1 MRIEVITIGDELLLG
16 FSIDTN
22 GAQIARTLAALG
34 VEVVRRS
41 TVGDEADEIVRVVRE
56 ALDRTGA
63 VITTGGLGPTADDL
77 TKPAIASLFGRELY
91 LDEDILHRIEERFRA
106 FGYRGP
112 MPPGN
117 RQQAFIPEGARILRN
132 DHGTAP
138 GIWLEDERGRWVA
151 MLPGVPREMNGM
163 VADVLMPLLR
173 ERVGE
178 DPAVVLSRTL
188 RTTGIGES
196 ALAELL
202 GDYARQVEGLSVAYL
217 PGWQGTDLRLTARG
231 VSAAKA
237 RALLDAASARL
248 CERAGRHVYAE
259 DDTDL
264 AAVVLALCREASLNI
279 ATAESCTGG
288 MLGAR
293 LTAIPGSSDVYR
305 GGVVVY
311 ANELKIALLGVE
323 EEDLRRHGAVS
334 EEVATSMAR
343 GARTRLSAQIGIA
356 ITGVAG
362 PGGGTPEKPVGTV
375 WIAVDF
381 GGSVRTHG
389 RVLIGDREEIRRRA
403 CQAALDMVRRGLRE
417 HGARSA

>member
-16 FSIDTN
+16 YCVDTN

-41 TVGDEADEIVRVVRE
+41 TVGDDGEEIARAVRE
-56 ALDRTGA
+56 ALERTGA

-77 TKPAIASLFGRELY
+77 TKPTIAELFGRALH
-91 LDEDILHRIEERFRA
+91 LHEDILRRIEERFRA
-106 FGYRGP
+106 YGFRGP

-117 RQQAFIPEGARILRN
+117 RQQALIPDGARILHN

-151 MLPGVPREMNGM
+151 MLPGVPREMTGM
-163 VADVLMPLLR
+163 VADVLVPLLR

-178 DPAVVLSRTL
+178 DPPVVLSRTL

-202 GDYARQVEGLSVAYL
+202 GDHAREVEGLSVAYL

-231 VSAAKA
+231 ISESRA
-237 RALLDAASARL
+237 RALLDAAAAKL
-248 CERAGRHVYAE
+248 YTRAGRHVYAE

-264 AAVVLALCREASLNI
+264 AEVVLALCRERSLHI

-305 GGVVVY
+305 GGVVAYENDVKL
-311 ANELKIALLGVE
+311 ELLDVDE
-323 EEDLRRHGAVS
+323 EVLRRSGAVS
-334 EEVATSMAR
+334 EEVAAAMAR
-343 GARTRLSAQIGIA
+343 GVCLRLGSEIGIG
-356 ITGVAG
+356 ITGIAG
-362 PGGGTPEKPVGTV
+362 PRGGSAEKPVGTV
-375 WIAVDF
+375 WIAVDLDNTL
-381 GGSVRTHG
+381 RTHG
-389 RVLIGDREEIRRRA
+389 RVFIGDREEVRRRA
-403 CQAALDMVRRGLRE
+403 CQAALDMVRRGLRT
-417 HGARSA
+417 HAGD

>member
-1 MRIEVITIGDELLLG
+1 VRIEVITIGDELLLG
-16 FSIDTN
+16 YSIDTN

-34 VEVVRRS
+34 VEVVQRS
-41 TVGDEADEIVRVVRE
+41 TAGDEAQEIVRVVRE

-77 TKPAIASLFGRELY
+77 TKPAIATLFGRELY
-91 LDEDILHRIEERFRA
+91 LDEDILRGIAERFRA
-106 FGYRGP
+106 FGYHGP
-112 MPPGN
+112 MPSGN
-117 RQQAFIPEGARILRN
+117 RQQALIPEGARVLRN

-173 ERVGE
+173 ERVGV
-178 DPAVVLSRTL
+178 DPPVVLSRTL

-202 GDYARQVEGLSVAYL
+202 GDAARQLDGLSIAFL

-231 VSAAKA
+231 VSATKA
-237 RALLDAASARL
+237 RARLDAAASRL
-248 CERAGRHVYAE
+248 YERAGRHVYAE

-264 AAVVLALCREASLNI
+264 AEVVLARCREAGLHV

-305 GGVVVY
+305 GGVVAY
-311 ANELKIALLGVE
+311 DNEIKIALLDVGE
-323 EEDLRRHGAVS
+323 EELRRHGAVS
-334 EEVATSMAR
+334 EQIATAMAR
-343 GARTRLSAQIGIA
+343 GARARLSADLGIA
-356 ITGVAG
+356 ITGIAG
-362 PGGGTPEKPVGTV
+362 PGGGTAEKPVGTV
-375 WIAVDF
+375 WIAVDID
-381 GGSVRTHG
+381 GDVRTHG

-403 CQAALDMVRRGLRE
+403 CQAALDMVRRGPRVA
-417 HGARSA
+417 GSA